1 MTLLKLNVILAVTV
15 VIFSTSHTA
24 ANKDVKLALSG
35 SAPYGILNQ
44 HFVFTCT
51 VSNAAAA
58 DQYFV
63 YLRCSKT
70 VYKYHCIWQVGDE
83 CRQSPTFMP
92 AWIRD
97 RYYSVCGYGIKK
109 PKSNVRKYQFVIKSV
124 TKMDRNQ
131 WWCEMQGLTYKK
143 NSNTI
148 ILTVHPFKVALSA
161 SAPYG
166 ILNQRFVFTCTV
178 SNAATV
184 DNYFVNLRRSNSGYK
199 YHRIW
204 QTGDECRQSP
214 TIMPTWIH
222 DRYYSVCGY
231 GTKKPKSNVRKYQ
244 FVIKSVTK
252 MDRNQWW
259 CLLNISD
266 IYHEADSNT
275 INLTVQFLKVSLR
288 MTSSAPVLGKPL
300 TLICEVENTINLN
313 ATVQFIKRKFK
324 KASVVGIL
332 HQEHSK
338 CSQIG
343 DTTRGYNPKC
353 GIATNRANSNIK
365 LYVME
370 IARVSSH
377 DSTEWICSIKTPD
390 TDQYINNS
398 LIFRLTLWQ
407 GTLYQH
413 YDKCKISKDTFRGYT
428 AKCGKGTDS
437 GPSDTKVY
445 VIEIAKLSLR
455 DNGVWFCYVQ
465 DEESS
470 KSVTSRSFKICSP
483 LCDHGTLQ
491 QYSCTCDCEKPWIGE
506 ECEICNLQCKHGR
519 VRNDTCTCD
528 CGEYWTGEN
537 CEIHVC
543 NLHCDHGILL
553 QDSCTCVCEKHW
565 IGEECEICNIQCTH
579 GRVHNDTCT
588 CDCGEYWTGEN
599 CGTEIKKSDRNG
611 PTSAIKVPERITDGP
626 SWSYY
631 SSCRAFCAISCI
643 CCIHVDISQEETLKS
658 ENSRSPEI
666 NI

>member
-148 ILTVHPFKVALSA
+148 ILTVHHLTASLSTR
-161 SAPYG
+161 PHQPVYKNMF
-166 ILNQRFVFTCTV
+166 ILTCKLT
-178 SNAATV
+178 NAA
-184 DNYFVNLRRSNSGYK
+184 
-199 YHRIW
+199 
-204 QTGDECRQSP
+204 
-214 TIMPTWIH
+214 
-222 DRYYSVCGY
+222 
-231 GTKKPKSNVRKYQ
+231 
-244 FVIKSVTK
+244 VIKATIQFRKNTSAA
-252 MDRNQWW
+252 
-259 CLLNISD
+259 LN
-266 IYHEADSNT
+266 
-275 INLTVQFLKVSLR
+275 
-288 MTSSAPVLGKPL
+288 
-300 TLICEVENTINLN
+300 LI
-313 ATVQFIKRKFK
+313 
-324 KASVVGIL
+324 
-332 HQEHSK
+332 
-338 CSQIG
+338 
-343 DTTRGYNPKC
+343 
-353 GIATNRANSNIK
+353 
-365 LYVME
+365 
-370 IARVSSH
+370 
-377 DSTEWICSIKTPD
+377 
-390 TDQYINNS
+390 
-398 LIFRLTLWQ
+398 

>member
-148 ILTVHPFKVALSA
+148 ILTVHL
-161 SAPYG
+161 
-166 ILNQRFVFTCTV
+166 
-178 SNAATV
+178 
-184 DNYFVNLRRSNSGYK
+184 
-199 YHRIW
+199 
-204 QTGDECRQSP
+204 
-214 TIMPTWIH
+214 
-222 DRYYSVCGY
+222 
-231 GTKKPKSNVRKYQ
+231 
-244 FVIKSVTK
+244 
-252 MDRNQWW
+252 
-259 CLLNISD
+259 
-266 IYHEADSNT
+266 
-275 INLTVQFLKVSLR
+275 LKVSLR

-407 GTLYQH
+407 DLTASLSTRPHQPVYKNMFILTCKLTNAAVIKATIQFRKNTSAALNLIGTLYQH